1 MRVAA
6 AYIGVVAIWS
16 TTPLAIQWSNS
27 SLPFITAI
35 TLRMVLAFAL
45 CLVVL
50 AVLRKPLISQRS
62 DWKAFAVGGLG
73 LFPNM
78 LVVYW
83 SAQHI
88 PSGLM
93 AVMLGITPFFVGVFS
108 RLFLKENVF
117 TLARL
122 LALAVALAGLA
133 LIHSEQLL
141 VGRSAV
147 LGMLGMLCSSVMF
160 ALSSVWLKA
169 VGGGVDPI
177 RQGAGVLF
185 AAAPCFA
192 VVWLLSGAPLP
203 VELDG
208 KSIAGVAYLVVAGS
222 VLGGT
227 LFFYVLRHCAV
238 DKVSLITLITPVIAL
253 AIGQLVADESISWRS
268 ACGAA
273 LVVSALAVYQGV
285 GRRMLTR
292 VWLHCQLKGRQEHRQ
307 KSAARPAVE
316 KQVERAGPYAAG
328 CALADKGGQ

>member
-1 MRVAA
+1 VRVIA

-27 SLPFITAI
+27 TLPFITAI
-35 TLRMVLAFAL
+35 TLRMVLAMVL
-45 CLVVL
+45 CLIVL
-50 AVLRKPLISQRS
+50 AVLRKPLVNHRS
-62 DWKAFAVGGLG
+62 DWRAFAVGGLG

-88 PSGLM
+88 PSGVM

-108 RLFLKENVF
+108 RVFLKENVF

-122 LALAVALAGLA
+122 MALAVALAGLA

-147 LGMLGMLCSSVMF
+147 QGMLGMLCSSAMF

-169 VGGGVDPI
+169 VGGGIDPV

-192 VVWLLSGAPLP
+192 VVWLFTGAPLP
-203 VELDG
+203 AEIDA
-208 KSIAGVAYLVVAGS
+208 KSVAGVGYLVVAGS

-253 AIGQLVADESISWRS
+253 ALGQVVADEQITWRS

-285 GRRMLTR
+285 GRRALTR
-292 VWLHCQLKGRQEHRQ
+292 AWLRYRQMSR
-307 KSAARPAVE
+307 KSSPPAAQA
-316 KQVERAGPYAAG
+316 QAGKIMNYTSG
-328 CALADKGGQ
+328 SALADKGGQ